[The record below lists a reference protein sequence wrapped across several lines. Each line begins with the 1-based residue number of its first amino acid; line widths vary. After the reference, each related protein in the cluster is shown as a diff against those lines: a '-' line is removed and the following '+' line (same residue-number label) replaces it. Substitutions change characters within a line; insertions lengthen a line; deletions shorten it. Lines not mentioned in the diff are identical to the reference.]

1 MVIDVY
7 LKENELRFLK
17 SSSITFHNKIPD
29 KVELKIHHSQA
40 WYHLYKQLIITPVLP
55 IPSIEEE
62 ETGEIKLID
71 KDGVCLLDEN
81 GTIVVPQFG
90 DKLSIDFE
98 NGSIVE
104 IPKSVFT
111 HPGIILH
118 CEGKNKLEK
127 PTFYISSNYLPIG
140 VDKWCQL

>member
-1 MVIDVY
+1 
-7 LKENELRFLK
+7 
-17 SSSITFHNKIPD
+17 
-29 KVELKIHHSQA
+29 
-40 WYHLYKQLIITPVLP
+40 
-55 IPSIEEE
+55 
-62 ETGEIKLID
+62 
-71 KDGVCLLDEN
+71 
-81 GTIVVPQFG
+81 VVPQFG